1 MTRPSVRPRPWLDPL
16 LAVGLLGAYLGL
28 LLGTAC
34 TLGYSR
40 DEGFYFQ
47 AASTYESWFELFWRE
62 PSKALTPG
70 VVDQYF
76 SANHEH
82 PAFIKSLFALS
93 HHFLYQRWH
102 WLDEAGTAFR
112 LPGMLLGALA
122 VGVVFLWGRQT
133 VGRVPGVVGALLFA
147 LMPRVFYHCHLAC
160 FDIPVASMWLIT
172 TYAYWRSLAARGLGW
187 PLATGVLYGLLLDT
201 KHNSW
206 LLPGALLVHL
216 LLTQGVRLGRGL
228 RRGRV
233 AVPAALIA
241 MATLGP
247 VIFYLGWPWIW
258 HDTGRRLSDYVAF
271 HLGHEYYNMEFLGR
285 TYWKAPMPRL
295 YAWVM
300 TLGTVP
306 GITLVLSG
314 LGLAKALRHAF
325 GQDSRGRATRDT
337 HLLWLLCVLVSYA
350 PWLSSKTPI
359 FGGTK
364 HWLTAYPYLCL
375 FAALGF
381 AWTRERIAALSAAR
395 ARASRVLAE
404 AGLAASVVVGPAVMT
419 VHSHPWGLSAYTP
432 LVGGASGAAH
442 WGLNRTFWGYTTG
455 ALTDFLNQHVRRGG
469 IVYLH
474 DTAAQSFSMLRQDG
488 RIRSDISGTLDIHAS
503 DYALY
508 HHEPHMSRVE
518 QQIWVDYGTTAPAEI
533 GCYDGVPVAWV
544 YARPR
549 PSPR

>member
-1 MTRPSVRPRPWLDPL
+1 MTRPGLRLRASVDPL
-16 LAVGLLGAYLGL
+16 VAVGLFGGYLAL
-28 LLGTAC
+28 LLATAR
-34 TLGYSR
+34 TLGYAR

-47 AASTYESWFELFWRE
+47 AASTYESWFELLWRE
-62 PSKALTPG
+62 PAKALMPG
-70 VVDQYF
+70 VVDQHF
-76 SANHEH
+76 GVNHEH

-93 HHFLYQRWH
+93 HHFLHERWH
-102 WLDEAGTAFR
+102 WLAEAGTAFR
-112 LPGMLLGALA
+112 LPGMVLGALA
-122 VGVVFLWGRQT
+122 VSVVFLWGRQT
-133 VGRVPGVVGALLFA
+133 VGRVPAIVGALLFA

-216 LLTQGVRLGRGL
+216 VLTQGVRLGREL
-228 RRGRV
+228 RRGRL
-233 AVPAALIA
+233 AVPAALVA

-306 GITLVLSG
+306 GITLVLSC
-314 LGLAKALRHAF
+314 LGLVRALRTAF
-325 GQDSRGRATRDT
+325 DRRSPERAARDT
-337 HLLWLLCVLVSYA
+337 HLLWLLCVLLSYA

-364 HWLTAYPYLCL
+364 HWLTAYPFLCL
-375 FAALGF
+375 FGALGF
-381 AWTRERIAALSAAR
+381 AWTRERVAALFGAR
-395 ARASRVLAE
+395 ARASRVLGE
-404 AGLAASVVVGPAVMT
+404 AGLVGAVVVGPGVMT

-432 LVGGASGAAH
+432 LVGGASGAATL
-442 WGLNRTFWGYTTG
+442 GLNRTFWGYTTG
-455 ALTDFLNQHVRRGG
+455 ALTDYLNQHVPRGG
-469 IVYLH
+469 VVYLH
-474 DTAAQSFSMLRQDG
+474 DTATQSFSMLRQDG
-488 RIRSDISGTLDIHAS
+488 RIRSDIGGSLDIHAS

-508 HHEPHMSRVE
+508 HHEPHMGRVE
-518 QQIWVDYGTTAPAEI
+518 YQIWVDYGTTAPAEI
-533 GCYDGVPVAWV
+533 GSYDGVPVVWV
-544 YARPR
+544 YARPQRR
-549 PSPR
+549 PR